1 MDENNTPEE
10 YIESSSDPK
19 DLLERLT
26 RRYLG
31 DVRIHDSHQA
41 GELARRLGAR
51 AFTVGRDIYVRPEL
65 VKPMSPQ
72 GAALLAHELYHV
84 AEQSGAASGPQDMPL
99 LAPPSHMQQP
109 PRPGTARRPS
119 VEGRAGGRGVSPLTG
134 GMAVQRAQG
143 AVPSSGSSS
152 EDLAESVGQSALN
165 AQMAHRRP
173 RVRKP
178 PPPDPEE
185 LAERVYDMIMR
196 DMIIDRERGRW

>member
-1 MDENNTPEE
+1 MDENNIPDE

-51 AFTVGRDIYVRPEL
+51 AFTMGRDIYVRPEL

-84 AEQSGAASGPQDMPL
+84 AEQSGAVTGPQDMPL
-99 LAPPSHMQQP
+99 LAPPAHMQP
-109 PRPGTARRPS
+109 PRPGTARPS
-119 VEGRAGGRGVSPLTG
+119 VDGRAGERGASPLTG
-134 GMAVQRAQG
+134 RMAVQRAQG
-143 AVPSSGSSS
+143 AASSSGSSS
-152 EDLAESVGQSALN
+152 EDVAESVGQSALN
-165 AQMAHRRP
+165 TQMAHRRP

-185 LAERVYDMIMR
+185 LAERVYDMMMR